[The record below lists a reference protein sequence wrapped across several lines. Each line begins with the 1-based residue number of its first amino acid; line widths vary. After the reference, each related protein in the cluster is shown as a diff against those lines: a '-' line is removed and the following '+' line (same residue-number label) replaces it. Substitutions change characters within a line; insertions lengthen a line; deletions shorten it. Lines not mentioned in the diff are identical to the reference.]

1 MNDLNRQFTK
11 EGIQKANGYDK
22 TCSISPIKLVQIK
35 PRLRC
40 HYSLKIIDKM
50 KNTENASVGEDV
62 VQLKSHA
69 VLVKI

>member
-11 EGIQKANGYDK
+11 EDIQKANEYDK
-22 TCSISPIKLVQIK
+22 RFSISPIKLVQIK

-40 HYSLKIIDKM
+40 HYSPKIIDKM
-50 KNTENASVGEDV
+50 KNTENASVGKDAV
-62 VQLKSHA
+62 KLKSHA